1 MMQVERIQ
9 RSEWVNVTELNEELL
24 AVSIDPTS
32 VIRHFTE
39 KL

>member
-9 RSEWVNVTELNEELL
+9 RSESVNVTELNEELL

-32 VIRHFTE
+32 VIWHITD

>member
-24 AVSIDPTS
+24 AVSIDLTS